1 MREKVRTIFKQ
12 FLTWC
17 VLPAAGL
24 NLFIETLSR
33 CSLWEAAGYLLTD
46 PLIFLYN
53 TLIIAATLSVTLL
66 VRRRVFAG
74 FLISLVWAVI
84 GITDFV
90 LLRFRTT
97 PFTAVDLLM
106 VKSAFSIM
114 GHYLSIFEI
123 LLIFAGIA
131 LAAAGCVFLWKKAPK
146 YRQAIPYPVAVPFCA
161 GVVAVT
167 LLLTNLGTH
176 LGLLAV
182 NFGNLADA
190 FHSYGLPYCFMNSL
204 LNTGID
210 KPDSYST
217 DLVESIV
224 ESLEQS
230 TGAASSVE
238 PGKEDFASSDEPG
251 EGALSDTA
259 SSSEADSSSDTGQ
272 DASPAYPDTSVN
284 ILFLQLES
292 FFDPTLIENLKYS
305 EDPVPFYR
313 YLKENYTTGYL
324 NVPSIGAGTANTEFE
339 VITGMNLDFFGPGEY
354 PYKTILKQ
362 TTAESICYVLKSL
375 GYATHAIHNNDATFY
390 DRHIVFSQLGF
401 DTFTPIEYM
410 EQIEMTPL
418 GWAKDS
424 VLTEEIAKTL
434 DSTQGADFIY
444 TISVQGH
451 GAYPETAVLEDPE
464 ITISI
469 ADEEADMEQSS
480 TELQTLGSDSADDDA
495 GGPFIEKEFPEAS
508 SSGYSSEEYSE
519 EEYYGLL
526 YYVNQLHEMD
536 DFLRDLTDMLS
547 KREEP
552 VVLVLYGDH
561 LPGFSFTEE
570 DLENGNLYQTQ
581 YVMWSNFEMK
591 REYRDLEAYQLYSY
605 ILGRLGTGDG
615 LIMKL
620 HQRYLN
626 TEDANQ
632 EMYLEELEILEYDM
646 LYGDLDCYGGENP
659 YEPTELVLGVSPME
673 MESVT
678 ETASDD
684 GNPTLRVE
692 GRNFT
697 SFSRIFVNEDE
708 LETVFLDSSTLL
720 AQSPGIQDGDVITV
734 RQVGKDHSVVGSTE
748 EYAVTEHDIM
758 K

>member
-1 MREKVRTIFKQ
+1 MREKVRTVSKQ
-12 FLTWC
+12 FLTQC
-17 VLPAAGL
+17 VLPAAVM

-33 CSLWEAAGYLLTD
+33 CSLWKAVGYLLTS

-53 TLIIAATLSVTLL
+53 TLIIAVTLSVTLL

-74 FLISLVWAVI
+74 FLICILWAVI

-90 LLRFRTT
+90 LLQFRTT

-131 LAAAGCVFLWKKAPK
+131 LAAAGCVILWRKAPK
-146 YRQAIPYPVAVPFCA
+146 YGQTIHYTVAVPFCA
-161 GVVAVT
+161 AAIAAA
-167 LLLTNLGTH
+167 LLFTNVGTH
-176 LGLLAV
+176 LNLLAV

-210 KPDSYST
+210 RPDSYSS

-224 ESLEQS
+224 ESLDNSVAYAAPHTEQTEEES
-230 TGAASSVE
+230 GKDESDKASPSDAL
-238 PGKEDFASSDEPG
+238 PSSE
-251 EGALSDTA
+251 E
-259 SSSEADSSSDTGQ
+259 SSSLTEDTS
-272 DASPAYPDTSVN
+272 AKLPDDSVN
-284 ILFLQLES
+284 IIFLQLES
-292 FFDPTLIENLKYS
+292 FFDPKLIENIEYS
-305 EDPVPFYR
+305 EDPVPFYQ
-313 YLKENYTTGYL
+313 YLKEHYTTGYL

-339 VITGMNLDFFGPGEY
+339 AITGMNLDFFGPGEY

-375 GYATHAIHNNDATFY
+375 GYSTHAIHNNDATFY

-410 EQIEMTPL
+410 EHIEMTPL

-424 VLTEEIAKTL
+424 VLTEEIEKVL
-434 DSTQGADFIY
+434 DSTEEADFIY

-464 ITISI
+464 IEIEIT
-469 ADEEADMEQSS
+469 Q
-480 TELQTLGSDSADDDA
+480 QDS
-495 GGPFIEKEFPEAS
+495 KET
-508 SSGYSSEEYSE
+508 YSE
-519 EEYYGLL
+519 EEYYGIL

-536 DFLRDLTDMLS
+536 DFLKQLTDMLAE
-547 KREEP
+547 REEP

-570 DLENGNLYQTQ
+570 DLKNRSLFQTQ
-581 YVMWSNFEMK
+581 YVMWSNFDMEQ
-591 REYRDLEAYQLYSY
+591 EYKDLEAYQLYSY
-605 ILGRLGTGDG
+605 VLDRLGMGDG
-615 LIMKL
+615 LLMKL
-620 HQRYLN
+620 HQKFLKAEISE
-626 TEDANQ
+626 ED
-632 EMYLEELEILEYDM
+632 YLEKLKVLEYDM

-659 YEPTELVLGVSPME
+659 HEPTNLVLGVSPIE
-673 MESVT
+673 IDSVT
-678 ETASDD
+678 THTDAE
-684 GNPTLRVE
+684 GNVTLLVN
-692 GRNFT
+692 GQNFT
-697 SFSRIFVNEDE
+697 AFSRIFVNDEE
-708 LETVFLDSSTLL
+708 LETVSIDSAFLTAEYSEL
-720 AQSPGIQDGDVITV
+720 QEGDIITV
-734 RQVGKDHSVVGSTE
+734 RQVGKDGSVVGTTE
-748 EYAVTEHDIM
+748 EYVYQE
-758 K
+758 